1 MNKTDHD
8 KKLVE
13 KINILDFLKKMGIT
27 CLCFL
32 GLLFLIG
39 VIGAGCE
46 SNAKQKAEQ
55 QAQQEALAKAEF
67 AKTPEGIAQAKAEKA
82 RKEKEAK
89 EERAI
94 KEKVDLEIMQL
105 NIHAQARTIA
115 QQMAKDPSSVK
126 FRNDYAK
133 TKNGH
138 TVICGEINA
147 KNGFGG
153 YGGFQRFMSN
163 GNPDGTFYEE
173 NTKDFNQAWKK
184 YCL

>member
-1 MNKTDHD
+1 MNKADD
-8 KKLVE
+8 NKKLVE
-13 KINILDFLKKMGIT
+13 KMIIIFFFAF
-27 CLCFL
+27 CV
-32 GLLFLIG
+32 LIG
-39 VIGAGCE
+39 VSISCE

-55 QAQQEALAKAEF
+55 QAKQEALDKAEF

-82 RKEKEAK
+82 RKEKEALARR
-89 EERAI
+89 EFDIRA
-94 KEKVDLEIMQL
+94 E
-105 NIHAQARTIA
+105 ARFNL

-147 KNGFGG
+147 KNGFGA
-153 YGGFQRFMSN
+153 YGGFQRFISN

-173 NTKDFNQAWKK
+173 NLKDFNQAWKK
-184 YCL
+184 YCI